1 MMGDRTWEGGMGW
14 NSTGRRKEGWLGLRL
29 MKEHNKEGWK
39 MVNQRAGLKGM
50 EHEGRWK
57 SKRRRV
63 GFDG

>member
-39 MVNQRAGLKGM
+39 MVNQRAGLIGM
-50 EHEGRWK
+50 EHER
-57 SKRRRV
+57 
-63 GFDG
+63 